1 MNNLPKGVSIAP
13 SNSSSISKPP
23 APTTNKDNGIP
34 DLSSLL
40 EEEDWIASQVI
51 FFQKFVYFN
60 IFTEFSFKIEKTFVK
75 KELNQF

>member
-13 SNSSSISKPP
+13 SNSSSISKPS

-40 EEEDWIASQVI
+40 EEEDWIASQVKFFKFSLI
-51 FFQKFVYFN
+51 FYN
-60 IFTEFSFKIEKTFVK
+60 FTEFSFKIEKTFVK